1 MYGSLVVPEPVTF
14 VPAVPVDAVNW
25 TYLLL
30 LTLLSSSSSS
40 FFALKTKSFSPII
53 WLYWSNSIIFW
64 VILLRLYFTDLG
76 ALFSGEAKKKVKEKV
91 EEFKK
96 DTEEKIEA
104 KKEELKEAVEEKREE
119 VEEKVQKVEDKV
131 ESNIEKVKDK
141 TNELKKLK
149 LKDIIK

>member
-1 MYGSLVVPEPVTF
+1 MLDILIKKLVVVL
-14 VPAVPVDAVNW
+14 VLCGGIAS
-25 TYLLL
+25 L
-30 LTLLSSSSSS
+30 
-40 FFALKTKSFSPII
+40 
-53 WLYWSNSIIFW
+53 
-64 VILLRLYFTDLG
+64 LYFTDLG

-96 DTEEKIEA
+96 ETEEKIEA